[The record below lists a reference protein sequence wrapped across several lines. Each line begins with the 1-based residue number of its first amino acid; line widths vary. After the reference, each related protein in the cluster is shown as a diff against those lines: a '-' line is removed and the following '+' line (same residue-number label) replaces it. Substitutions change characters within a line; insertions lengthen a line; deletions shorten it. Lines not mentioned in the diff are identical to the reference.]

1 MKNNMKTL
9 QHINI
14 YLCIPTK
21 DVNTGMY
28 HIYMINQMILGI
40 VEQDLWKS
48 FEKKREQNKQ
58 ELYSHK

>member
-1 MKNNMKTL
+1 MKIL
-9 QHINI
+9 QNINI

-28 HIYMINQMILGI
+28 HIYLFNQIILGI

-48 FEKKREQNKQ
+48 FEKKC
-58 ELYSHK
+58 